1 MKKSKIL
8 ALAVL
13 VLGTIYLL
21 ISLSLV
27 IDKTLIRKNNTI
39 ESETSNQQSSTSPD
53 IDGPSNCK
61 HEFSAEWIAENGQHF
76 HKCTLADCNYTDT
89 KISCSGGNATCTQK
103 AICQFCSSP
112 YGDIAEH
119 IWNTSWDYSNDA
131 GHAHNCLHAC
141 NTHSEIQPHVPGP
154 EATETSPQV
163 CVECGFVIIP
173 SKNHMHT
180 IEKISF
186 KNASCTEYGNIEHF
200 VCTECSK
207 LFYDSLATQEILD
220 SNSVKSAPLGHDFS
234 DASCTDARRCQHEG
248 CNATDGLPLGHT
260 PKDDLYSNADIHWHE
275 CSVCSVP
282 IDQAPHAPGPEATE
296 NSPQYCLDCRY
307 IIVPTK
313 NHVHSII
320 EIAAKDPTCTTSGNI
335 AYFKCSG
342 CSKCFLDISATKEI
356 TGSSSISIAQLG
368 HDYSAATCT
377 TPKTCKRSGCGNT
390 VGQALG
396 HTPSNNWSI
405 DSQYHWHQCSAC
417 GDRADKS
424 AHTPGAPATEQSPQ
438 TCTQCNYVLVPKLNH
453 VHTVV
458 KIKAQD
464 ATCTNPGNIEYY
476 VCSGCSEYF
485 FDISA
490 NNKITNTGS
499 IFTQALGHDFAPAT
513 CTEPKTCKRNN
524 CNTTQGTAI
533 GHKQSVN
540 WISNSSHHWK
550 LCSVCGD
557 DLKKA
562 SHTPGTSA
570 TEHSPQVC
578 IECNYI
584 LVPKLN
590 HTHTITRIPAQNPTC
605 TKEGNIEHYVCSG
618 CSDYFSDASA
628 NNKITNAESLLIP
641 ALGHNFSPATCTDPK
656 KCKRDNCNTTEGNPL
671 GHRPNGN
678 WNSNPSTHWKL
689 CSVCGTHLNASSH
702 TPGPAATE
710 QSAQSCT
717 QCGYVIAQK
726 LEHTHKYGT
735 SPKYDPD
742 NHWYECSCGHI
753 GNKQAHADS
762 NKDSKCD
769 TCKYNL
775 PPVTSEGENLED
787 ILGPAQITLLRPV
800 ASGVLTKSNSSAIID
815 YSNYADG
822 YVMVKY
828 IVDTTVRLKV
838 QVQGPSTTYTYNI
851 SPHEWNVFPL
861 SDGNGA
867 YTIKVFKNTSGNR
880 YSVALSLMFDA
891 KLSDEFAP
899 FLRPNQYVNYEN
911 AVNSMNKAAEIVAGK
926 SDTLD
931 KVAAIYNYIIRNIS
945 YDYEKAETIQSGY
958 LPDLD
963 QVLAEKKGICF
974 DYAAL
979 MAGMLRSQN
988 IACKLVV
995 GYADTAYHAWISVWT
1010 PDKGWIDGAIF
1021 FDGVKWQ
1028 LMDPTYASALGS
1040 SIINKVNY
1048 TSKYIY

>member
-61 HEFSAEWIAENGQHF
+61 HEFSAEWISENGQHF

-131 GHAHNCLHAC
+131 GHAHNCLYGC

-163 CVECGFVIIP
+163 CVECDFVIIP

-356 TGSSSISIAQLG
+356 AGSSSINIAQLG

-396 HTPSNNWSI
+396 HTPSNNWSL

-417 GDRADKS
+417 GDRVDKS
-424 AHTPGAPATEQSPQ
+424 AHTPGASATEQSPQ
-438 TCTQCNYVLVPKLNH
+438 T
-453 VHTVV
+453 
-458 KIKAQD
+458 
-464 ATCTNPGNIEYY
+464 
-476 VCSGCSEYF
+476 
-485 FDISA
+485 
-490 NNKITNTGS
+490 
-499 IFTQALGHDFAPAT
+499 
-513 CTEPKTCKRNN
+513 
-524 CNTTQGTAI
+524 
-533 GHKQSVN
+533 
-540 WISNSSHHWK
+540 
-550 LCSVCGD
+550 
-557 DLKKA
+557 
-562 SHTPGTSA
+562 
-570 TEHSPQVC
+570 
-578 IECNYI
+578 
-584 LVPKLN
+584 
-590 HTHTITRIPAQNPTC
+590 
-605 TKEGNIEHYVCSG
+605 
-618 CSDYFSDASA
+618 
-628 NNKITNAESLLIP
+628 
-641 ALGHNFSPATCTDPK
+641 
-656 KCKRDNCNTTEGNPL
+656 
-671 GHRPNGN
+671 
-678 WNSNPSTHWKL
+678 
-689 CSVCGTHLNASSH
+689 
-702 TPGPAATE
+702 
-710 QSAQSCT
+710 CT

-735 SPKYDPD
+735 SPKYDLD

-861 SDGNGA
+861 SDDNGA
-867 YTIKVFKNTSGNR
+867 YTIKVFKNASGNR
-880 YSVALSLMFDA
+880 YSVALSLKFDA

-1010 PDKGWIDGAIF
+1010 PNKGWIDGAIF